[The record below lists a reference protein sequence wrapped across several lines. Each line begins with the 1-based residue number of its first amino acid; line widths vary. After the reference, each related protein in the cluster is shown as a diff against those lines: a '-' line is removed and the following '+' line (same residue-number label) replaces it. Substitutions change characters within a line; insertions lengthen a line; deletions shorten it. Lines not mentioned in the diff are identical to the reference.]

1 MDRWL
6 HNPTGCLLF
15 SRSVSDALREL
26 QIVSV
31 PGSPRRCPI
40 CCKILDPLRT
50 FRKEGRGYINEFELA
65 FPEMA
70 WDVVYLTRLCF
81 HPDLIISTKA
91 EQTLKVKRETVLD
104 HVVF

>member
-31 PGSPRRCPI
+31 PGQSNQRGGWLMTATGQRLKSPGIIPLS
-40 CCKILDPLRT
+40 ILAEYKLKDPGLAPGRQKVRAVSTGAMWNTRT
-50 FRKEGRGYINEFELA
+50 
-65 FPEMA
+65 
-70 WDVVYLTRLCF
+70 
-81 HPDLIISTKA
+81 
-91 EQTLKVKRETVLD
+91 
-104 HVVF
+104 

>member
-1 MDRWL
+1 MLSWENYYQANARGFLEETWFL
-6 HNPTGCLLF
+6 CAHIL
-15 SRSVSDALREL
+15 S
-26 QIVSV
+26 
-31 PGSPRRCPI
+31 SPRRSPI